1 MRISMWGLDSQG
13 ELCLLSIP
21 DYDWDW
27 EPDNSTSIMELI
39 CRRASFCSTLER
51 ARDLAK
57 AFDVLLSSVFVL
69 GSRNRSKSN
78 DD

>member
-39 CRRASFCSTLER
+39 CRKVSFCSTLVR
-51 ARDLAK
+51 AMDLAK
-57 AFDVLLSSVFVL
+57 AFDVPLSSVFVV
-69 GSRNRSKSN
+69 GSKNRSKSN